1 MVMVDP
7 ATHQADHNE
16 NESSSSTA
24 EKDAQ
29 ASQDPRGPKEV
40 LGEAPN
46 AKHTAIAGICNL
58 A

>member
-1 MVMVDP
+1 MVDP